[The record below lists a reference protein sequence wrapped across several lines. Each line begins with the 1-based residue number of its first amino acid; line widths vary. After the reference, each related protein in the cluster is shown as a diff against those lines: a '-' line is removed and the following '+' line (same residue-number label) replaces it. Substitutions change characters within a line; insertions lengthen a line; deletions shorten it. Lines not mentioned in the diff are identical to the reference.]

1 MRMWRKP
8 EIGDTMFHVCEHLY
22 YVPEHAAPLNE
33 YCVCEA
39 TVVGFLKGGYTEV
52 KLVGKNP
59 GGFNTPYH
67 YKMAEVGSKLF
78 FDAHSAAKYA
88 ESLTVYAEQHWN
100 WAGARLR
107 RPYKDLWNTWNKQG
121 ELCSCAHFTLDDSRP
136 AYTKPDDFCSYAEK
150 Q

>member
-1 MRMWRKP
+1 MRVERKP

-59 GGFNTPYH
+59 GGFNPNGA
-67 YKMAEVGSKLF
+67 KEARAFSGRNWREVGNFGFS
-78 FDAHSAAKYA
+78 
-88 ESLTVYAEQHWN
+88 
-100 WAGARLR
+100 R
-107 RPYKDLWNTWNKQG
+107 R
-121 ELCSCAHFTLDDSRP
+121 AI
-136 AYTKPDDFCSYAEK
+136 
-150 Q
+150 

>member
-1 MRMWRKP
+1 MTLI
-8 EIGDTMFHVCEHLY
+8 ETGDSAKNDYLPFQLQITLHMS
-22 YVPEHAAPLNE
+22 E

-67 YKMAEVGSKLF
+67 YKMAEVGSKVF

-100 WAGARLR
+100 WAGEQLR
-107 RPYKDLWNTWNKQG
+107 RPYKDLLREQ
-121 ELCSCAHFTLDDSRP
+121 F
-136 AYTKPDDFCSYAEK
+136 PDIKGGA
-150 Q
+150 